1 MVGVTAVPYGRSAA
15 VSTRRERRSLI
26 ALLRHVDVVL
36 VGSALTLSLMGIIMV
51 YSATRNLLI
60 QQGTSQRYYLERQA
74 VWVVIGVMVM
84 VGVAAIDYRR
94 FRQWAYVIYGLVLC
108 GLVGVFVVGK
118 SQYGAERWYQIGP
131 LQLQPSEFA
140 ALGVII
146 AIAAYCSRRKGVLA
160 AREMVGLLALAGV
173 PMLLV
178 YKQPDLGTTII
189 LGVTLAA
196 MMLAAD
202 VRLRYLALL
211 LAMVVG
217 GFFFA
222 VKLHILDANQL
233 SRLTS
238 FLHQS
243 KDAQGTNYEVTMTKN
258 AISSGGLKGVGID
271 KGLATNLALI
281 PNQYTDFIFSA
292 VGEQLGF
299 IGSAIVI
306 GLFGVIALRML
317 RAAQMAKDTFGRLVC
332 VGAVA
337 FLAFSVFENIGMNIG
352 ITPITGIP
360 LPFLSYGGSAS
371 FAFFAAI
378 GLVLNVEMRRLP
390 RREARGTW

>member
-1 MVGVTAVPYGRSAA
+1 VTAVSYGREVA
-15 VSTRRERRSLI
+15 VSTRRERRPLLALI
-26 ALLRHVDVVL
+26 RHVDIVL
-36 VGSALTLSLMGIIMV
+36 VGSALMLSLIGVVMV

-60 QQGTSQRYYLERQA
+60 QQGVSPRYYLERQA
-74 VWVVIGVMVM
+74 VWVVIGIMVM
-84 VGVAAIDYRR
+84 VAVASINYRR
-94 FRQWAYVIYGLVLC
+94 FRQWGYVIYGLVLC
-108 GLVGVFVVGK
+108 GLIGVFAIGK
-118 SQYGAERWYQIGP
+118 SQAGAERWYQIGP

-140 ALGVII
+140 ALGLII
-146 AIAAYCSRRKGVLA
+146 VVATYCSRRQGVLA
-160 AREMVGLLALAGV
+160 FREMLGLLVLAGV
-173 PMLLV
+173 PMMLV

-196 MMLAAD
+196 MMLAAE

-211 LAMVVG
+211 FAMVVT
-217 GFFFA
+217 GFFLA
-222 VKLHILDANQL
+222 IKLDLLHAYQL
-233 SRLTS
+233 SRLTC
-238 FLHQS
+238 FLHQN
-243 KDAQGTNYEVTMTKN
+243 KNAQSCNYELNMTTN
-258 AISSGGLKGVGID
+258 AISSGGLKGLGID
-271 KGLATNLALI
+271 KGLATNLALV

-306 GLFGVIALRML
+306 GLFGLVTLRML
-317 RAAQMAKDTFGRLVC
+317 RAAQMARDAFGRLIC
-332 VGAVA
+332 VGSAA
-337 FLAFSVFENIGMNIG
+337 FVAFSVFENIGMNIG

-390 RREARGTW
+390 RRETRVTW